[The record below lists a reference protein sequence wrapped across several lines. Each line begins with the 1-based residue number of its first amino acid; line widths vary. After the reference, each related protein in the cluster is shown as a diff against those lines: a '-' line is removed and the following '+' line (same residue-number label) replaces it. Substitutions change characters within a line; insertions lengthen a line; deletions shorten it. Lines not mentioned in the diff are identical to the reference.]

1 MYCILHGAHRFFMAV
16 TPSVTLA
23 QHFFSGK
30 RTSYGNERKIQT
42 ECGQNSRKAAYAL
55 AWLSRYGASGAFP
68 KKGERSFLPG
78 APFCFVEPRR
88 PGPPYSGQP
97 RNKKAVPLDAD
108 A

>member
-42 ECGQNSRKAAYAL
+42 ECGQNSRKVAYAL

-68 KKGERSFLPG
+68 RKANALFSLR

-88 PGPPYSGQP
+88 PGQP
-97 RNKKAVPLDAD
+97 RNKKAVPLDPD

>member
-68 KKGERSFLPG
+68 KKGERSFLPEG
-78 APFCFVEPRR
+78 PLLLRR
-88 PGPPYSGQP
+88 AQPTGPAILRP
-97 RNKKAVPLDAD
+97 AEE
-108 A
+108 

>member
-68 KKGERSFLPG
+68 KKGERSFLPEG
-78 APFCFVEPRR
+78 SLLLRRAPPTR
-88 PGPPYSGQP
+88 PAILRPA
-97 RNKKAVPLDAD
+97 KE
-108 A
+108 